1 MKKNII
7 PPRGIKRGSKYG
19 FESLKKYGDFVFIED
34 EQKELAKP
42 AAYQFAKNN
51 GFKVAVR
58 QVDGGVNIYRAGDT
72 WVHISDIAERV
83 IIT

>member
-19 FESLKKYGDFVFIED
+19 FEALKEYGDFVFVDD
-34 EQKELAKP
+34 EQKELARP
-42 AAYQFAKNN
+42 AAYMFAKNN

-58 QVDGGVNIYRAGDT
+58 QVDGGVRIYHAGD
-72 WVHISDIAERV
+72 
-83 IIT
+83 